1 MCEIDY
7 AKIKKQIMEKIEA
20 AKLMGKI
27 VFKAWK
33 ISQGSNVGVGF
44 EYLPFS
50 NKFSV
55 KVYPR
60 RHNPIEDD
68 YYFDIDGSYYINE
81 NGKEIRGLFTPVEIT
96 TENCKAILEK
106 LKEY

>member
-1 MCEIDY
+1 MPYNQSI
-7 AKIKKQIMEKIEA
+7 
-20 AKLMGKI
+20 
-27 VFKAWK
+27 F
-33 ISQGSNVGVGF
+33 
-44 EYLPFS
+44 
-50 NKFSV
+50 V

>member
-20 AKLMGKI
+20 AKLMEKI
-27 VFKAWK
+27 VFKAWS
-33 ISQGSNVGVGF
+33 ISKGSNAGVGF
-44 EYLPFS
+44 EYCPIINQFV
-50 NKFSV
+50 V

-60 RHNPIEDD
+60 RHSPIEDD

-96 TENCKAILEK
+96 KENCMAILEK